1 MKMPEIYISGMNEEH
16 GYRMKVEF
24 PYRRR
29 SIAGI
34 KKITG
39 CMWHSDEKYWS
50 IPKARNALE
59 QLYREFPGHVIIIE
73 HSLRHLVEESDPPE
87 LETREFD
94 LIEMSR
100 KELRLRGY
108 SPKTEAVYLRHIGY
122 LLKYFDGDI
131 EPLEISEINDY
142 LMYLI
147 DEKEVTRTYYNITM
161 SALTFLFKH
170 VLDKPMIHKK
180 LKRPRTEKRL
190 PTVLSRVE
198 VKRFMDRT
206 SDLKYRAIFM
216 LTYSAGL
223 RVGEVV
229 KLKESD
235 IHRDRNLIHI
245 KTAKGRKD
253 RYTLLSA
260 VAMNSL
266 DDYLA
271 IHKPEGKWLFPGRK
285 EGRHITTRSV
295 EKTFKR
301 TAKKAGIKKTVSVH
315 SLRHSFATH
324 MLENGINLRYIQEML
339 GHQRVETTQIYTH
352 VCKTDISQIASPLDK
367 MYDKNDHLKVR
378 SLL

>member
-1 MKMPEIYISGMNEEH
+1 MPEIYISGMDEKY

-24 PYRRR
+24 PYRRK

-39 CMWHSDEKYWS
+39 NMWHSDEKYWS
-50 IPKARNALE
+50 LPKARNAME
-59 QLYREFPGHVIIIE
+59 QLFREFPGHVIIIE
-73 HSLRHLVEESDPPE
+73 HSLRHLIKESDPPE
-87 LETREFD
+87 LETRQFD
-94 LIEMSR
+94 LMEMAR

-108 SPKTEAVYLRHIGY
+108 SPETEKVYLRHIGY

-131 EPLEISEINDY
+131 ETLGLTEINDY
-142 LMYLI
+142 LMYLL
-147 DEKEVTRTYYNITM
+147 DTKEVTRPYYNITM

-170 VLDKPMIHKK
+170 VLDIPMIHKQ

-190 PTVLSRVE
+190 PAVLSQEE
-198 VKRFMDRT
+198 VKRFMDCT
-206 SDLKYRAIFM
+206 SGLKYRAIFM

>member
-1 MKMPEIYISGMNEEH
+1 MPEIYISRIGEEI

-24 PYRRR
+24 PYLRRN
-29 SIAGI
+29 IAGI
-34 KKITG
+34 KRVTG
-39 CMWHSDEKYWS
+39 YMWHKEERYWS
-50 IPKARNALE
+50 IPVARNALE
-59 QLYREFPGHVIIIE
+59 QVFREFPEHIIIIE
-73 HSLRHLVEESDPPE
+73 QSLRHLVKENDPGE
-87 LETREFD
+87 FETREFD
-94 LIEMSR
+94 LIERTR

-108 SPKTEAVYLRHIGY
+108 SPKTENVYLRHIGY
-122 LLKYFDGDI
+122 LLQYFSGDI
-131 EPLEISEINDY
+131 ESLELTEINDY
-142 LMYLI
+142 LLYLI
-147 DEKEVTRTYYNITM
+147 DEKEVSRNYYNITM

-170 VLDKPMIHKK
+170 VLDKPMIHEK

-190 PTVLSRVE
+190 PTVLSQEE
-198 VKRFMDRT
+198 VKRFMDST

-216 LTYSAGL
+216 VTYSAGL

-235 IHRDRNLIHI
+235 FHRDRNLIHI

-285 EGRHITTRSV
+285 EGKHLTARSV

-301 TAKKAGIKKTVSVH
+301 TAKKSGIKKAATVH

-324 MLENGINLRYIQEML
+324 MLEQGINLRYVQEML

-352 VCKTDISQIASPLDK
+352 VCKTDISRIESPLDK
-367 MYDKNDHLKVR
+367 MYDKDDHLKVR
-378 SLL
+378 TLSL